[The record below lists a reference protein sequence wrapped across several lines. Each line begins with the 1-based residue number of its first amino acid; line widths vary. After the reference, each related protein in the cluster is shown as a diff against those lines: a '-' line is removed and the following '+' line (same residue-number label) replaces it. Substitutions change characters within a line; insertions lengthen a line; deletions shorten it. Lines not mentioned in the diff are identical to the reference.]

1 MMLMLILQ
9 FILLGTIIS
18 VYTKNELT
26 AIIMPFHRRQIKKLM
41 FNFGT
46 WNIFEPSTKLSPSRP
61 ELILFASGVDV
72 NNFNQTISEFFNENL
87 HLKEHFS
94 TISVQFGNLTV
105 KKDGYWRGTKL
116 MFEAVLNNKLVF
128 KAPKISHIFYMEPD
142 CVPIRKHW
150 IDALI
155 NEIENEADDLIWMK
169 GSKFVGNPHLLTVGN
184 EALKQHLNGN
194 SIYNVGSDDFRK
206 FYYKYIKPNYV
217 ELAPYDLRIFE
228 ILLQDD
234 GKLYKEF
241 GHHFIPTKFVQNTA
255 GKFLHWDDYIKEE
268 PTVYLIHLSNNWRD
282 YLLFYNENVKP
293 SQQVDVDKIFA
304 IK

>member
-1 MMLMLILQ
+1 MLLLLTLIH
-9 FILLGTIIS
+9 LLIANE

-46 WNIFEPSTKLSPSRP
+46 WNIFEPSTRTLPTRP
-61 ELILFASGVDV
+61 ELIIFVSGVDR
-72 NNFNQTISEFFNENL
+72 NNFNQTISEYFEQNS

-116 MFEAVLNNKLVF
+116 MFETVLNKKLVF
-128 KAPKISHIFYMEPD
+128 TSPKVSHIFYMEPD
-142 CVPIRKHW
+142 CLPIRKHW
-150 IDALI
+150 IDALVH
-155 NEIENEADDLIWMK
+155 ETEKEPEDSIWMK
-169 GSKFVGNPHLLTVGN
+169 GSKYVGNAHLLEVGS
-184 EALKQHLNGN
+184 EALRQHLNGN
-194 SIYNVGSDDFRK
+194 SIYNIGSDEFRS

-228 ILLQDD
+228 VLLQDE
-234 GKLYKEF
+234 GKLFKEF

-255 GKFLHWDDYIKEE
+255 GKFLFWHKYIQEEKE
-268 PTVYLIHLSNNWRD
+268 VYLVHLSNNWRD
-282 YLLFYNENVKP
+282 YLMFYNDNVKED
-293 SQQVDVDKIFA
+293 QKVDVNEIFKI
-304 IK
+304 KV

>member
-1 MMLMLILQ
+1 MILILILQ
-9 FILLGTIIS
+9 YLLLTTV

-41 FNFGT
+41 FNFET
-46 WNIFEPSTKLSPSRP
+46 WNVFEPSTKLSPTRP
-61 ELILFASGVDV
+61 ELILFASGEDV
-72 NNFNQTISEFFNENL
+72 NNFDQSISEYFTKNL

-94 TISVQFGNLTV
+94 SISVQFGNLTV

-116 MFEAVLNNKLVF
+116 MFEAVLNKKLVF
-128 KAPKISHIFYMEPD
+128 NAPKVSHIFYMEPD

-155 NEIENEADDLIWMK
+155 NEIEMEPDDLIWMK

-194 SIYNVGSDDFRK
+194 SIYNIGSDDFRN
-206 FYYKYIKPNYV
+206 FYYKHIKPNYI

-228 ILLQDD
+228 ILLQED
-234 GKLYKEF
+234 GKLYKES

-255 GKFLHWDDYIKEE
+255 GKFIAWHKYIQEE

-282 YLLFYNENVKP
+282 YLLFYNEIVSPNLK
-293 SQQVDVDKIFA
+293 VDADKIFA
-304 IK
+304 IKV